1 MIEDITFPWNTVI
14 LKSIIIEKFLLPGIW
29 ETFVLP
35 LVYLMQEEFINISQ
49 NVKVWKEIENRVCY
63 GFGYVVLRQISLR
76 ILF

>member
-35 LVYLMQEEFINISQ
+35 LVYLMQEEFISISQ
-49 NVKVWKEIENRVCY
+49 NVKVWKEIENRVYY
-63 GFGYVVLRQISLR
+63 GFGYVVLR
-76 ILF
+76 